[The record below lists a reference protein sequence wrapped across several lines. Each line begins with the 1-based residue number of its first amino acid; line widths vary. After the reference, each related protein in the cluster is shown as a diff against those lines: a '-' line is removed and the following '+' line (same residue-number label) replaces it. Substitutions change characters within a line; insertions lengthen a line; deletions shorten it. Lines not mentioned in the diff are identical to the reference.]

1 MSRRPTLVQRCVACR
16 MHLSLCICALVPLVQ
31 TRTRLLIVM
40 HQAERRKSTNTG
52 QLAAACLPN
61 SEILI
66 RGHEEHR
73 NDAVPIS
80 VGTTA
85 IVLYPAE
92 DAVSL
97 AALAPTLTGPL
108 TLVVPDGNWRQ
119 AAKVRRRVA
128 GLGELPCVTL
138 PEAAPSRYR
147 LRAEAHLHGL
157 STLEAIARALGILEG
172 RAVEDALLFPF
183 RAMVE
188 RTLWARGQL
197 DGRHVTGGIPAG
209 AQRHDPVSGL

>member
-1 MSRRPTLVQRCVACR
+1 
-16 MHLSLCICALVPLVQ
+16 MHLSLCICALVPRIE
-31 TRTRLLIVM
+31 TRTRLLVVM

-61 SEILI
+61 SEIVI
-66 RGHEEHR
+66 RGNEEHR
-73 NDAVPIS
+73 VDAVPIPA
-80 VGTTA
+80 GTTA
-85 IVLYPAE
+85 ILLYPAE
-92 DAVSL
+92 DAVPLST
-97 AALAPTLTGPL
+97 LAPTLQGPV

-119 AAKVRRRVA
+119 AAKVRKRVA
-128 GLGELPCVTL
+128 GLAELPCVTL

-147 LRAEAHLHGL
+147 LRAEAHTHGL
-157 STLEAIARALGILEG
+157 STLEAIARAMGLLEG
-172 RAVEDALLFPF
+172 KAVEEALLHPF

-197 DGRHVTGGIPAG
+197 DARQVTGGVPPG